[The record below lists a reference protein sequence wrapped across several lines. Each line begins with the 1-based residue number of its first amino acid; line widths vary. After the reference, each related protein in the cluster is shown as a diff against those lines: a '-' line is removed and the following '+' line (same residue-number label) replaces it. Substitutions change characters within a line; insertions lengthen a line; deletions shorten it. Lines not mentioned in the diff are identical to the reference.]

1 MAHAQ
6 GGARGVPSFQERGG
20 RDRPCAP
27 LAFAGLSSAAACP
40 CVLAGHVRAAT
51 LNQCLIPMLFIQSC
65 ERAQH
70 STFEIIKSWVHF
82 RTCLPSLWGAGL
94 GGGWIWGRMV
104 CALLW
109 SLRVRSSNG
118 LLNLGC
124 SVHYPL
130 PLMGLETQKFWPYFF
145 LRLYFNDCCM
155 ESVWYCI

>member
-6 GGARGVPSFQERGG
+6 GGARGMPSFQERGG

-27 LAFAGLSSAAACP
+27 LAFCRTFLCCGLPMCWTCESSHFESMLDSNVIYSILCARP
-40 CVLAGHVRAAT
+40 T
-51 LNQCLIPMLFIQSC
+51 LYLWNYQIL
-65 ERAQH
+65 
-70 STFEIIKSWVHF
+70 STFLH
-82 RTCLPSLWGAGL
+82 LPPFWGAGL